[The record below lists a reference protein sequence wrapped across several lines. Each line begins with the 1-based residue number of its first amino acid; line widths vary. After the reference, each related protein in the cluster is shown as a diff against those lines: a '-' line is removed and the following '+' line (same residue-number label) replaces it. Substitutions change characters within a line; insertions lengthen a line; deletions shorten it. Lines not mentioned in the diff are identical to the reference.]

1 MDKTVKELADA
12 YGMSKQAMRKHINQ
26 LPTEVVKV
34 GDNRTTLINE
44 KGQEIL
50 RSKLSTKATTSSG
63 KVADNSV
70 DTERYIKSLEER
82 IEELKKDKENL
93 QKQIE
98 IKDEQ
103 IAQWSASATTIKLLA
118 EQKPLA
124 IETVDEQQTR
134 KWYKFWK

>member
-1 MDKTVKELADA
+1 MDKTVKELADT

-26 LPTEVVKV
+26 LPNEVVKV
-34 GDNRTTLINE
+34 GDNRATLVNE

-70 DTERYIKSLEER
+70 DAERYIKSLEER

-93 QKQIE
+93 QKQID
-98 IKDEQ
+98 IKDKQ
-103 IAQWSASATTIKLLA
+103 IAEWSASATTIKLLA

-124 IETVDEQQTR
+124 IETVEQHPK
-134 KWYKFWK
+134 KWWQIWK